1 MIKKNNVNGLFKLYG
16 PGPQIELLHITAK
29 SAGYSIYLP
38 SFIAQVLGLN
48 REEDR
53 VLIAFI
59 DYGGRFPYVILTRDS
74 VIANKLRPLLYERR
88 KRIESL
94 HKKLRGE
101 IEVQQQSEQQ
111 TTKNEE
117 FLSNEAME

>member
-1 MIKKNNVNGLFKLYG
+1 MIKKNSVNGLFKLYG
-16 PGPQIELLHITAK
+16 PGPQIELLHIVAK

-53 VLIAFI
+53 ILIAFV
-59 DYGGRFPYVILTRDS
+59 DNDGSFPYVILTRDS

-94 HKKLRGE
+94 HKRLRDG
-101 IEVQQQSEQQ
+101 IEAQQQVAEAEN
-111 TTKNEE
+111 TFE
-117 FLSNEAME
+117 SNYELVK